1 MDLVLLLI
9 ELKKL
14 TGRGFRLAAS
24 FILPL
29 AILNLSLGAT
39 IMLAT
44 PPGFVS
50 LEGAASDQQVEL
62 VHMQMF
68 GGLIHLHDGKNP
80 DHAPAIKLP
89 QGVTEQEYIPP
100 PAQVSPDWSFSIAGN
115 HLMAF
120 NGSDSTANFWQDLTT
135 RGQAASETLFN
146 NHRAIMGREIP
157 GASPSPR
164 NPFIATPL
172 KPPILYL
179 SPYL

>member
-14 TGRGFRLAAS
+14 TGRGLRLAAS

-39 IMLAT
+39 VMLAT

-62 VHMQMF
+62 VHLQMF

-80 DHAPAIKLP
+80 AHTPALKLP

-100 PAQVSPDWSFSIAGN
+100 PAQVSPDWNFSIAGN

-120 NGSDSTANFWQDLTT
+120 NGSNSAANFWQDLTT
-135 RGQAASETLFN
+135 RGEAAAETLFN
-146 NHRAIMGREIP
+146 CHRAIIGRAIP
-157 GASPSPR
+157 GASPSLP
-164 NPFIATPL
+164 NPFLAVPL
-172 KPPILYL
+172 KPPIL
-179 SPYL
+179 